1 MGCWDVF
8 CFLCG
13 NPPHKSFYDSSQLAD
28 DVKQYES
35 KNKKSKWFINYF
47 KPIYQAYLSNPKFM
61 DEIKIGN
68 KTQSI
73 GKLTKWMDSCT
84 FLTVDNRVIHKCSE
98 VSCNVSFV
106 DSKRNVYTHDPEKV
120 FRDYLDHG
128 LNYGVFVHTDCYK
141 WIKSTYKF
149 DLTFSHL
156 PIVYPNKPTYSSKVF
171 GKVKYGSIEKYWGQD
186 FDFVSAVVN
195 SDGDLLASPLVSG
208 SATAKRIGKI
218 FSQLKIRL
226 DSNRVGPL
234 VSASFYPSGIYRVG
248 SNGNIWTTSGG
259 KWKEIKEPV
268 VKSTY
273 TIGKTKLG
281 KLTRDFVGIGEP
293 GSVPVFVT
301 GITIGK
307 SNVELV
313 LLTTQSQI
321 EKLNKKLV

>member
-13 NPPHKSFYDSSQLAD
+13 NPPHKSFYNSSQLAD
-28 DVKQYES
+28 DIKYYES
-35 KNKKSKWFINYF
+35 KEKKSKWFINYF

-98 VSCNVSFV
+98 VSCNVTFV
-106 DSKRNVYTHDPEKV
+106 DSKRNAYTHDPEKI
-120 FRDYLDHG
+120 FRDYSDHG

-149 DLTFSHL
+149 DLKFSHL
-156 PIVYPNKPTYSSKVF
+156 PITYSSKVF
-171 GKVKYGSIEKYWGQD
+171 GKVKYGSIEKYWLQD
-186 FDFVSAVVN
+186 FDFVSAIVN
-195 SDGDLLASPLVSG
+195 SDADLLASPLATG
-208 SATAKRIGKI
+208 STTGKRIGKI
-218 FSQLKIRL
+218 FTQLKIRL
-226 DSNRVGPL
+226 DANRVGPV

-248 SNGNIWTTSGG
+248 TNGNIWTTSGG

-268 VKSTY
+268 VKVTY
-273 TIGKTKLG
+273 TIGKIKLS
-281 KLTRDFVGIGEP
+281 KLTKDFVASSEP
-293 GSVPVFVT
+293 GSIPVFVVSIKT
-301 GITIGK
+301 KKNT
-307 SNVELV
+307 VELV